1 MVKQFRQVKRNIRT
15 GRSARRKFGRR
26 QMIMKKGR
34 IIHFFKRSF
43 KQEISITNSG
53 FQAITSDG
61 TNYNDFKL
69 NQLPN
74 YSDFTNLYDTYKIC
88 GIRQK
93 FVFNRNNADVSVTS
107 PITELPML
115 VTVNDFND
123 DGALA
128 NENEALEYSTFK
140 QARLDRPI
148 KRYFRPTE
156 QTVAGGT
163 TSTDYMK
170 SKWTST
176 EAPERIHRGLKVAV
190 DTINSASG
198 TTIGTLCIYTTYYVA
213 CRTPK

>member
-1 MVKQFRQVKRNIRT
+1 MVKTFRQSKRYTRT

-34 IIHFFKRSF
+34 IIHFFKRSY

-74 YSDFTNLYDTYKIC
+74 YTDFTNLYDSYKIC

-93 FVFNRNNADVSVTS
+93 FVFNRNNADVQT
-107 PITELPML
+107 TTAGHELPML
-115 VTVNDFND
+115 ITVNDYND

-140 QARLDRPI
+140 QTRLDRPT
-148 KRYFRPTE
+148 KRYWRPTE

-190 DTINSASG
+190 DTINTATG
-198 TTIGTLCIYTTYYVA
+198 AVVGTLCIYTTYYVA